1 MPKIETNTKIL
12 RNFSLGASVFFAL
25 ITGYLYYKNKIDFI
39 PYMGS
44 VSGIFLFFG
53 IVKPELS
60 KPIYIAWM
68 SFAHILGQ
76 INTKIILLLVFILT
90 VVPVSL
96 FLKLFRKDILD
107 KKLDKEK
114 TSYWNQKETKEFK
127 KESYERHF

>member
-1 MPKIETNTKIL
+1 MPKIETSTKIL

-25 ITGYLYYKNKIDFI
+25 IAIYLYYKNKFDLF
-39 PYMGS
+39 PYIGS
-44 VSGIFLFFG
+44 VSGLFLLIG
-53 IVKPELS
+53 LIKPDFS

-68 SFAHILGQ
+68 SFAHVLGQ

-107 KKLDKEK
+107 KKLEREK
-114 TSYWNQKETKEFK
+114 ISYWNQKDLKEFK

>member
-1 MPKIETNTKIL
+1 MPKIETNKKIL
-12 RNFSLGASVFFAL
+12 RNFSIGAAVFFAL
-25 ITGYLYYKNKIDFI
+25 ISGYLFYKNKADLL
-39 PYMGS
+39 PYIGS
-44 VSGIFLFFG
+44 VSGIFLLFG

-68 SFAHILGQ
+68 SFAHVLGQ

-114 TSYWNQKETKEFK
+114 NTYWNQKEAKEFK